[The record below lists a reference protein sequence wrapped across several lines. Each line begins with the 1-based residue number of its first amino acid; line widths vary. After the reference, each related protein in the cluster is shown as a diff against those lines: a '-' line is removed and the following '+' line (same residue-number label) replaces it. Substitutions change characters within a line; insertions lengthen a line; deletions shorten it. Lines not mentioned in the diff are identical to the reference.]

1 MKDEEFEWREL
12 IDTGSCCNV
21 FHAIHT
27 TTGKEVALKKVF
39 WTNKPSLV
47 LKEAKRVLSFHHP
60 GIVNLLGLYRKGDQ
74 AVMVFEYLRFH
85 PFRSIVKQFDCSLTQ
100 RYFRALLEPLRYIHS
115 QKVLHRDIKPA
126 NFLFDVDTRQGKII
140 DFGCSE
146 DYIPERGGLRK
157 VRKPHRLG
165 TKGFRAPEVLLGH
178 EHQTTAIDM
187 WSCGVILLS
196 ILTGRYPFF
205 KCNDDVE
212 ELVQITRVIG
222 TDRIFAIAKRFNRV
236 IDTHGA
242 DIGLQRK
249 PLRELCLSLNAA
261 LPDRGYPDSVFDLLE
276 RMLDPDPDTRITAS
290 QALAHPFLQ

>member
-1 MKDEEFEWREL
+1 MRDDEFEWREL

-21 FHAIHT
+21 FHAVHVK
-27 TTGKEVALKKVF
+27 TGRDVALKKVF
-39 WTNKPSLV
+39 WTNKPSLI
-47 LKEAKRVLSFHHP
+47 LKETKRVLSFHHP
-60 GIVNLLGLYRKGDQ
+60 GIVTLLGAYRKDDQ
-74 AVMVFEYLRFH
+74 AVMVFEYLQFQ
-85 PFRSIVKQFDCSLTQ
+85 PFRVIVKMFDCELTKQ
-100 RYFRALLEPLRYIHS
+100 YFRSLLEPLRYIHS

-126 NFLFDVDTRQGKII
+126 NFLFDVHTRQGKII

-157 VRKPHRLG
+157 TRKPHRLG

-212 ELVQITRVIG
+212 ELIQITRVIG
-222 TDRIFAIAKRFNRV
+222 TDRVFAIARRFNRV
-236 IDTHGA
+236 IDSHGA
-242 DIGLQRK
+242 DIECH
-249 PLRELCLSLNAA
+249 PPSLRDLCFSLNASLA
-261 LPDRGYPDSVFDLLE
+261 DSGFPESVFDLLN
-276 RMLDPDPDTRITAS
+276 RLLDPDPDTRITAN
-290 QALAHPFLQ
+290 QALAHAFLQ